1 MKSIAEIF
9 SGSTGSAGVEL
20 ACQLAVDS
28 SNSVF
33 LCDSFEEGV
42 RGQAV
47 YVENS
52 QPLVDQMNGVIP
64 PYGGSSCLYC
74 ESCRAIGRL
83 RREADGS
90 IWIKLDHCILELDD
104 GENLNL
110 ETAGQET

>member
-1 MKSIAEIF
+1 MKSIAEIL
-9 SGSTGSAGVEL
+9 SGSTDIASVEL

-52 QPLVDQMNGVIP
+52 QLLVDQMDGVIP

-83 RREADGS
+83 HRELDGS
-90 IWIKLDHCILELDD
+90 IWIKLDHCVLELED
-104 GENLNL
+104 GENVNL
-110 ETAGQET
+110 ETAGQKT